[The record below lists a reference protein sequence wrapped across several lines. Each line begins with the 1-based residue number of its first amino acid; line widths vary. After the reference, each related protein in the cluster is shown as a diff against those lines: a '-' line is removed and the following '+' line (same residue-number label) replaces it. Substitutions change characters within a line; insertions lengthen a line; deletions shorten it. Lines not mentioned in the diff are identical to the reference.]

1 MDEQTMSPQDA
12 ARWQARLDARE
23 AELQEEVRTVGQ
35 EQTDTPSAV
44 TLSQVDDMGEI
55 AEELTRGAVR
65 HAERQ
70 RDIEELRAIEAA
82 RERLADGSFGQCV
95 DCGVSIPEARL
106 EAQPAAA
113 RCITCQERFEAT
125 HPASPRV
132 ELPPRTG

>member
-1 MDEQTMSPQDA
+1 MTQQTMSPQDV

-23 AELQEEVRTVGQ
+23 AELQQEVRTLAQ
-35 EQTDTPSAV
+35 EQTGTPSKV
-44 TLSQVDDMGEI
+44 VLTEVDDFGDM

-65 HAERQ
+65 HAEQ
-70 RDIEELRAIEAA
+70 ERDIEELQAIEAA
-82 RERLADGSFGQCV
+82 RARLADGSFGDCV
-95 DCGVSIPEARL
+95 DCGVHIPPARL

-113 RCITCQERFEAT
+113 RCIDCQSRFEAT